1 MQILLPA
8 HMARER
14 GALLQTDA
22 MVAAFPSV
30 IAQIMAL
37 GNVKI
42 GFDPLLDLP
51 LGFGSWNRLPVLCS
65 AEPPISGIQ
74 LLRSDLPHWIRDY
87 HVFDE

>member
-1 MQILLPA
+1 MR
-8 HMARER
+8 ARPFTS
-14 GALLQTDA
+14 AIHLDA
-22 MVAAFPSV
+22 VVAPLPSV

-37 GNVKI
+37 GNMKF